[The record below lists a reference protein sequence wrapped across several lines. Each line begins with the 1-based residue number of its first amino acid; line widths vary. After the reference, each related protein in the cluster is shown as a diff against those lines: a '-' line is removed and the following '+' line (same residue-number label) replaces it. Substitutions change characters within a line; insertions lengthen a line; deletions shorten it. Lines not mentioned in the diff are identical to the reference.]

1 MAVPTVVG
9 RMLLIG
15 YVLAFSFA
23 NVVAYLISRFYQKK
37 FGQPA
42 PTVGFVVAVVFSL
55 LYGASLIGTWP
66 VPVRPMEAVKTFLL
80 CGCTIGS
87 TWASLALFF
96 TMRRVRK

>member
-1 MAVPTVVG
+1 MVG

-23 NVVAYLISRFYQKK
+23 NVVSYLISRFYQKK

-55 LYGASLIGTWP
+55 LYAVSLIGTWP
-66 VPVRPMEAVKTFLL
+66 VPVGALEAVKTFLL
-80 CGCTIGS
+80 CGCTVGS
-87 TWASLALFF
+87 TWASLALYF
-96 TMRRVRK
+96 TMKRVRK